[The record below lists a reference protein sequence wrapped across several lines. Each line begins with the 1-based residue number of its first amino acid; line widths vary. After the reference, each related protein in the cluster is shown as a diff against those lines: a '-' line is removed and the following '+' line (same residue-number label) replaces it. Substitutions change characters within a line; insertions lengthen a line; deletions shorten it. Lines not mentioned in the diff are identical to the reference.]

1 MPTVGDTLG
10 ENEFAPLPK
19 WQQYLAERAQKQKSK
34 DKASKAV
41 DILSEQQHPED
52 VAIAAIESLNEKLSL
67 ELLRRLREGSPSF
80 FELAVI
86 KVLRGMGYGGKDDH
100 EVEGLRRESHTGKSG
115 DGGIDGIIKLDPLG
129 VQNIYIQAKRYKQ
142 GNTIGRPELQ
152 GFVGALHGKRV
163 ARGVF
168 ITTSHYTAEARA
180 YAQGEAQDRLVL
192 IDGDQLAAL
201 MLAYGI
207 GVQKKRTLDV
217 LEIDEDFF
225 E

>member
-1 MPTVGDTLG
+1 M
-10 ENEFAPLPK
+10 
-19 WQQYLAERAQKQKSK
+19 
-34 DKASKAV
+34 
-41 DILSEQQHPED
+41 
-52 VAIAAIESLNEKLSL
+52 
-67 ELLRRLREGSPSF
+67 
-80 FELAVI
+80 
-86 KVLRGMGYGGKDDH
+86 
-100 EVEGLRRESHTGKSG
+100 RRESHTGKSG